1 MIQLQ
6 NKVTELEEELLKAK
20 EQLRLVRNELEQDKQ
35 GLQQVREE
43 ENKYNY
49 EMTVVL
55 TYMYYCTIILLYSL
69 LTMY

>member
-43 ENKYNY
+43 ENKHNY

-69 LTMY
+69 LTLY